1 MDSIDKQKQMNEFT
15 SGLPI
20 NLQHDLGK
28 EIHKTQFVKFD
39 LFSSIGNKSFLT
51 WIGQNL
57 KPLYVQQDQMCY

>member
-1 MDSIDKQKQMNEFT
+1 MNEFT